1 LTTEIIDQLKQHITE
16 DLFKAQR
23 IISSNML
30 LLESIQIIDTD
41 NVQKEYD
48 VLMAA
53 VDEFGDKVKQL
64 TQGDGRYS
72 NERAIID

>member
-1 LTTEIIDQLKQHITE
+1 MKLKVEEMVLTTEIIDQLKQHITE

-23 IISSNML
+23 IISSNMI
-30 LLESIQIIDTD
+30 LLESIHSIDTV

-64 TQGDGRYS
+64 TQEG
-72 NERAIID
+72 

>member
-1 LTTEIIDQLKQHITE
+1 LKLKVEEMVLTTEIIDQLKQHITE

-23 IISSNML
+23 IISSNMI
-30 LLESIQIIDTD
+30 LLESIHSIDTV

-64 TQGDGRYS
+64 TQEG
-72 NERAIID
+72 

>member
-1 LTTEIIDQLKQHITE
+1 MTTKILDQLKTHIIE
-16 DLFKAQR
+16 DLLKAQR

-30 LLESIQIIDTD
+30 LLESIHSIDTV

-64 TQGDGRYS
+64 TQEG
-72 NERAIID
+72 

>member
-1 LTTEIIDQLKQHITE
+1 MTTEIIDQLKQHITE

-23 IISSNML
+23 IISSNMI
-30 LLESIQIIDTD
+30 LLESIHSIDTV